1 MPYNWAK
8 KNFETAPSRTNRLI
22 LTRDPFGPIGLRLV
36 EDDRHV
42 FALTDE
48 LAVTPVHHFLV
59 CCIGLNDEEHLVHK
73 RTKGPGRAR
82 RPQWWHVKNDII
94 EIACLEVRHQIEKSL
109 QTELR
114 GSAPGRSDRGQ
125 VKIVRSRIH
134 WPALL
139 KGRRERVRRLAF
151 EERVDVTRAKVDVNK
166 KNLAFVGFRQRTCEA
181 CGQGRRASFV
191 GKA

>member
-8 KNFETAPSRTNRLI
+8 KNFETAPSRTNLLI

-59 CCIGLNDEEHLVHK
+59 CCVGLNDEEHLVHK
-73 RTKGPGRAR
+73 GTKCPSRAR
-82 RPQWWHVKNDII
+82 RPQWRHVKNDII

-114 GSAPGRSDRGQ
+114 GSALGRSDRGQ
-125 VKIVRSRIH
+125 VKIVGSRIH

-139 KGRRERVRRLAF
+139 KIRRERVRRFAF
-151 EERVDVTRAKVDVNK
+151 EEGVDLARAKIDVNE
-166 KNLAFVGFRQRTCEA
+166 KNLAFIGLRQRTCQA
-181 CGQGRRASFV
+181 RGQRRRASCV
-191 GKA
+191 